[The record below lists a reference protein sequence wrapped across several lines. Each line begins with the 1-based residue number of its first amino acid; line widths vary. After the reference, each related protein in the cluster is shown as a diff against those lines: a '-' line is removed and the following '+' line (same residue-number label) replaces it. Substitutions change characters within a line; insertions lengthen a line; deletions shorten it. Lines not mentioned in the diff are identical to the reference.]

1 MPEMSKVSKTAL
13 SDARFAFLCLHI
25 FFDSR
30 KPVPEK
36 GRQRQEVKMKQFF
49 ERTKTNLQEIVKSTK
64 AKKPAV
70 EGVVLLLLGYTKDI
84 ITVMVLAA
92 VLVVR
97 VLLFAV
103 RTLWGMFSA
112 VADELTR
119 TTKEDEAR
127 AAERA
132 AKETDV
138 KEAT

>member
-1 MPEMSKVSKTAL
+1 
-13 SDARFAFLCLHI
+13 
-25 FFDSR
+25 
-30 KPVPEK
+30 
-36 GRQRQEVKMKQFF
+36 MKQFF
-49 ERTKTNLQEIVKSTK
+49 ERTKTKLQEIVKSTK

-119 TTKEDEAR
+119 AAKEGEAR

-132 AKETDV
+132 AKETDA